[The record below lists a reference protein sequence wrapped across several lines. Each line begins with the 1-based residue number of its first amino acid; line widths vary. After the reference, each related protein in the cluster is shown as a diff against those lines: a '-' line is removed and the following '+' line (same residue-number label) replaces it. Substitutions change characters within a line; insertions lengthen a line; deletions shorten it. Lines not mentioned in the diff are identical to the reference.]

1 LENKMLTLDHSLKK
15 VMAKRIGEGLKRRTI
30 TSCSRWSE
38 SYRVMG
44 QPFPGLWK
52 FDHHPWSREMHDC
65 EAELMVGQKAAQ
77 MAYTETALNKTFYKM
92 DVKGLSVMYVLPASK
107 PDASDFSTSRFDP
120 ALELSPHLENMFS
133 NVKNVGHKRAGSANL
148 FIRGSRSRS
157 QLKSVPV
164 AEMIF
169 DEVDEMVQENIPLA
183 FERTSGQAE
192 GDVQIFLLSTPTIDK
207 YGINSYFID
216 STQEHYFFKCPHCSR
231 LTELVAECLI
241 ITAETIS
248 DPNIRNTHLICKECK
263 AVLDHQDKVNFLKD
277 IPAGGSAVWVPQK
290 TDQLA
295 RGFQINQLY
304 SMVMPPYKIA
314 ISKIKAET
322 NPADEQE
329 YWNSKMGEC
338 HTVEGAKISDTQLAE
353 CVHGY
358 TKMSSCPTDTLVTMG
373 VDVGKWLHIEIT
385 QWFFEKGAVPS
396 VDVNLMATGRL
407 VWEGKRKDFEELDGL
422 MHQFKVNFC
431 VIDANPERRK
441 ALEFA
446 QRFWGYV
453 RMCIYGNG
461 VNGKQINVHA
471 DAEHMVTVDR
481 TSWLDLSLGRIKR
494 QALHLPKDLS
504 LEYKD
509 HLKAPVRVYR
519 KDKNDNPVGTYV
531 TGNEA
536 DHFAHAR
543 NYCEI
548 ALPLAA
554 GLMTSQDIKGVV

>member
-1 LENKMLTLDHSLKK
+1 MTLTLDHTLKK
-15 VMAKRIGEGLKRRTI
+15 VMAKRIGAGLKRRTI
-30 TSCSRWSE
+30 TSCSRWAE

-65 EAELMVGQKAAQ
+65 ESEMMVGQKAAQ
-77 MAYTETALNKTFYKM
+77 MAYTETALNKTFFKM
-92 DVKGLSVMYVLPASK
+92 DVHGLSVMYVLPASK

-120 ALELSPHLENMFS
+120 ALELSTHLANMFS

-169 DEVDEMVQENIPLA
+169 DEVDEMVQDNIPLA
-183 FERTSGQAE
+183 FERTSGQDE
-192 GDVQIFLLSTPTIDK
+192 SDIQIFLLSTPTIYK
-207 YGINSYFID
+207 YGINLYFID
-216 STQEHYFFKCPHCSR
+216 STQEHYFFKCPHCGR
-231 LTELVAECLI
+231 FTELLDECLI
-241 ITAETIS
+241 ITADTIS
-248 DPNIRNTHLICKECK
+248 DPKIRDSHIICKECK
-263 AVLDHQDKVNFLKD
+263 HILNHDAKIDFLKD
-277 IPAGGSAVWVPQK
+277 KPAGGTAHWVPSK
-290 TDQLA
+290 TDQMA
-295 RGFQINQLY
+295 RGFQVNQLY

-329 YWNSKMGEC
+329 YHNSKMGET
-338 HTVEGAKISDTQLAE
+338 HTVDGAKITDKQIDE
-353 CVHGY
+353 CIEGHNY
-358 TKMSSCPTDTLVTMG
+358 TKMLSCPLDTLCTMG

-385 QWFFEKGAVPS
+385 QWFFTKGALPS

-407 VWEGKRKDFEELDGL
+407 MWEGKVKDFEELDGL
-422 MHQFKVNFC
+422 MKQYHIKFC

-446 QRFWGYV
+446 QRQWGHV
-453 RMCIYGNG
+453 RMCFYGNG
-461 VNGKQINVHA
+461 VAGKTIHLHSEE
-471 DAEHMVTVDR
+471 EHSLTVDR

-509 HLKAPVRVYR
+509 HLKAPVRIYK